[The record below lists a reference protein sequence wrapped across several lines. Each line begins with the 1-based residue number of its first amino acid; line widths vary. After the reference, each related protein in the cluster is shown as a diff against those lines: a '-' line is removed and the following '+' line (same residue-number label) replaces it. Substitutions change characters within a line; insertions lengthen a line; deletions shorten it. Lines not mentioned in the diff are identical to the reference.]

1 MNKLIL
7 ALGFLLLSFPSYAQT
22 APTALTATSADMQ
35 ECKVIRVVDG
45 DTLEVPLSCLP
56 RDMKL
61 FVRVLGVDTPE
72 KGGKAKCTAEAQL
85 AEKASAHTKK
95 LVSDANSVAVISEPK
110 WDKFGGRMNAYVKLK
125 GTDLTKSLIDAGLA
139 RPYQGE
145 AKKSWCQ

>member
-1 MNKLIL
+1 MNKVIL
-7 ALGFLLLSFPSYAQT
+7 ALSFLLLPFPSYAQET
-22 APTALTATSADMQ
+22 PTALTATSADLQ

-72 KGGKAKCTAEAQL
+72 KGGRAKCAAEAQL

-95 LVSDANSVAVISEPK
+95 LVSDANSVAVISNPK
-110 WDKFGGRMNAYVKLK
+110 WDKFGGRMNANVELA
-125 GTDLTKSLIDAGLA
+125 GTDLTKSLIDNGLA
-139 RPYQGE
+139 RPYDGKTKQ
-145 AKKSWCQ
+145 SWCQ

>member
-1 MNKLIL
+1 MKSLI
-7 ALGFLLLSFPSYAQT
+7 ALSFLLLSFPSYAWAETGTQGSSQ
-22 APTALTATSADMQ
+22 APQ

-56 RDMKL
+56 KDMKL

-72 KGGKAKCTAEAQL
+72 KAGRAKCPAEAQL

-95 LVSDANSVAVISEPK
+95 LVSDANSVAIVSDPK
-110 WDKFGGRMNAYVKLK
+110 WDKFGGRMNAYVNLN
-125 GTDLTKSLIDAGLA
+125 GTDLTKSLIDNGLA

-145 AKKSWCQ
+145 AKQSWCQ